1 VPPILTTNELI
12 WKPNPV
18 PDMVNITDPDA
29 GLFVINVDNK
39 TGPKYERDREII
51 AAVCNTETPTCG
63 NLATDAHVL
72 MTA

>member
-1 VPPILTTNELI
+1 
-12 WKPNPV
+12 
-18 PDMVNITDPDA
+18 MVNITDPDA

-51 AAVCNTETPTCG
+51 AAVCNTETPTGG

>member
-1 VPPILTTNELI
+1 
-12 WKPNPV
+12 
-18 PDMVNITDPDA
+18 MVNITDPDA